1 MSLSFNNPQKC
12 SYIESK
18 HCTELDLGQKTI
30 NSLSMRNMRYQDK
43 GKLFSCSLNSLAKRD
58 DFDDEATG
66 SGTGLVGLQ
75 NIANTCYMN
84 SALQALSNL
93 SPVTHYFIN
102 CSDLVE
108 HIASTPRSKPAG
120 LAKSYQRLMQE
131 MWLDV
136 DDPKDFLAPRGI
148 LYGIRSVHPMFR
160 GYQQHD
166 TQEFLRCFMD
176 QLHEELTEPP
186 QPQLPQSQ
194 QQQQASETD
203 DENCDEVPK
212 ACHTPSASESE
223 YDTCESSISERS
235 SEVIMK
241 TEYYIAPHRNSSS
254 NPISDT
260 STTQQQS
267 PKTVQESKPVE
278 AAHSIISDVFDGKLL
293 SSVQC
298 LTCDRISTREETF
311 QDLSLPIP
319 TRDFLNVLHQTHSLS
334 VQSLNAADLASARSN
349 EGWLAWMWNMVR
361 SWIFG
366 PSVTLYDCMA
376 SFFSADELKGDNMYS
391 CERCNKLR
399 TGIKYSRVLNLPEVL
414 CIHLKR
420 FRHDLSY
427 SSKISSHVYF
437 PLEGFDMRPYLH
449 KDCTSLV
456 PTYNL
461 CSVICHHG
469 TVGGGHYTCYARNAL
484 NGRWYEFDDQLV
496 MEVTPDVVQNC
507 QAYVLFYQKHNPQMK
522 MVREEAI
529 NLSTSNPLYEG
540 DIQFY
545 VTREWLSRLA
555 TFSEPGP
562 INNQDMLCPH
572 GGILHSK
579 ASLISQIAVP
589 IPQPLWDFLYNR
601 FGGGPAVNIM
611 FECDICKRAA
621 DVLYRRQQYEL
632 AVFTKYNVQQ
642 SELDATAIYAIAMPW
657 LRAWQQFLRGITHKE
672 PGPINNEGIADTN
685 LLNGSAISCVRA
697 GSDYAQLNAPLWR
710 FLRGI
715 YGGGP
720 EIMLRSALSDDEAD
734 EIEIIDQ
741 DDDEDEDEDLDISTD
756 IYQYNQSDTESNLG
770 RAHNESPTPS
780 SSPGPEMRPAEQD
793 LPPTKPEAAYTDT
806 MSNGNTTSTNNISS
820 RRGRSNARSIKVAAL
835 RMNMRKRGR
844 NRNAL
849 KQHSEMFGARG
860 LYNPQAD
867 AASGALIKTEADHDI
882 RDREQRAT
890 ATATA
895 TLETGTAFQTEYTI
909 PFQSD
914 NFQVNGARD
923 KKRERNKLR
932 NHNNKE
938 NVKLQ
943 KFVMLREANGA
954 NEETDI

>member
-1 MSLSFNNPQKC
+1 
-12 SYIESK
+12 
-18 HCTELDLGQKTI
+18 
-30 NSLSMRNMRYQDK
+30 MRDQDK
-43 GKLFSCSLNSLAKRD
+43 EKLFSCSLNSLAKRD
-58 DFDDEATG
+58 ESIEEDATG

-108 HIASTPRSKPAG
+108 HIASTPRSKPGG

-131 MWLDV
+131 MWLQV
-136 DDPKDFLAPRGI
+136 DEPKDYLAPRGI

-176 QLHEELTEPP
+176 QLHEELTEQISTPTTAT
-186 QPQLPQSQ
+186 Q
-194 QQQQASETD
+194 QQQQPENETD
-203 DENCDEVPK
+203 DEDALPK
-212 ACHTPSASESE
+212 QRHSPTPSESE
-223 YDTCESSISERS
+223 YDTCESSLSENS
-235 SEVIMK
+235 SEVLVS
-241 TEYYIAPHRNSSS
+241 TEYYLAPHRNSSS
-254 NPISDT
+254 NPLSEAST
-260 STTQQQS
+260 SQQQQQQQQQS
-267 PKTVQESKPVE
+267 PKTVQSESKSVE

-437 PLEGFDMRPYLH
+437 PLEGFDMRPYQH
-449 KDCTSLV
+449 KECKSLV

-469 TVGGGHYTCYARNAL
+469 TVGGGHYTCYARNTL
-484 NGRWYEFDDQLV
+484 NGRWYEFDDQHV
-496 MEVTPDVVQNC
+496 TEVTPDVVQNC

-522 MVREEAI
+522 LVREEAI

-555 TFSEPGP
+555 TFAEPGP
-562 INNQDMLCPH
+562 INNQEMLCPH

-579 ASLISQIAVP
+579 AALISQIAVP

-621 DVLYRRQQYEL
+621 DALSRRQQYEL
-632 AVFTKYNVQQ
+632 AVFTKYNAQP
-642 SELDATAIYAIAMPW
+642 SELDSSAIYAIAMPW
-657 LRAWQQFLRGITHKE
+657 TRAWQQFLRGITTKE
-672 PGPINNEGIADTN
+672 PGPINNEGIADTSM
-685 LLNGSAISCVRA
+685 LNGSAISCVRA

-710 FLRGI
+710 FLHGI

-720 EIMLRSALSDDEAD
+720 EIILRGALSDDEAD

-741 DDDEDEDEDLDISTD
+741 DDDDGMNEEDDVSTD
-756 IYQYNQSDTESNLG
+756 IYPYNHSDTESNLG
-770 RAHNESPTPS
+770 RSHNESPTLS
-780 SSPGPEMRPAEQD
+780 SSPLPVPIPMTMPIEQPD
-793 LPPTKPEAAYTDT
+793 MPTIKPD
-806 MSNGNTTSTNNISS
+806 SNRRS
-820 RRGRSNARSIKVAAL
+820 RSHAKSIKVAAL
-835 RMNMRKRGR
+835 RLNMRKRGR
-844 NRNAL
+844 NRNAA
-849 KQHSEMFGARG
+849 KQHTEMFGAKG
-860 LYNPQAD
+860 HYNPHGD
-867 AASGALIKTEADHDI
+867 AGAEGEAECANDNS
-882 RDREQRAT
+882 RDKDQRA
-890 ATATA
+890 A
-895 TLETGTAFQTEYTI
+895 GTAFQNEYTI

-914 NFQVNGARD
+914 NFQVNGTRE
-923 KKRERNKLR
+923 KKREKNKLR
-932 NHNNKE
+932 KSNHNQNHTHNHNNNKE
-938 NVKLQ
+938 NNNVKLQ
-943 KFVMLREANGA
+943 KFVMLHEANGA
-954 NEETDI
+954 NDETDI